1 MNGITVPSAPSM
13 GVCCVRCAGD
23 RRRRRMK
30 RRRMKRR
37 RRRRRRRRRA
47 PHHLTNDCDN

>member
-30 RRRMKRR
+30 RKRMK
-37 RRRRRRRRRA
+37 RRRRRA

>member
-37 RRRRRRRRRA
+37 RRRA